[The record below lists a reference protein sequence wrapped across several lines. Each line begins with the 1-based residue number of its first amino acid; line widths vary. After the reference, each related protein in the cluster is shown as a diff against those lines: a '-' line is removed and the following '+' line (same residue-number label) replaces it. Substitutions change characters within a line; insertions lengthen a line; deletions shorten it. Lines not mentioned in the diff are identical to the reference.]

1 MGWGFSTRVASVGR
15 KSQKTGARSADLRS
29 TWSMGTVMMND
40 SDDTIPLL
48 RQAAAGDQHALGALW
63 GRYRERLKRLVRL
76 RLDRRLQGR
85 LDPSDV
91 LQEAFIDF
99 ARRAGEFAENPEVSF
114 FLWLRTLTGQRLQ
127 MLHRQHL
134 GAKMRDAAREI
145 SLHRGPMPQATS
157 VSLAAQLLG
166 QFTSAHA
173 KVARAEMQLLL
184 QEALNGLDPID
195 REILALR
202 HFEELNNGETA
213 AVLGIHKAAASNRYV
228 RALRRLKEIRSPA
241 IGMLDDSGVIGPTR

>member
-1 MGWGFSTRVASVGR
+1 MDTA
-15 KSQKTGARSADLRS
+15 T
-29 TWSMGTVMMND
+29 MND

-48 RQAAAGDQHALGALW
+48 RQGAAGDPHAFGALW
-63 GRYRERLKRLVRL
+63 NRYRERLKRMVRL

-91 LQEAFIDF
+91 LQEAFLDF
-99 ARRAGEFAENPEVSF
+99 ARRAGEFAANPEVSF

-145 SLHRGPMPQATS
+145 ALHRGPMPQATS

-195 REILALR
+195 REVLALR
-202 HFEELNNGETA
+202 HFEELSNAETA
-213 AVLGIHKAAASNRYV
+213 AVLGIDRSAASSRHL
-228 RALRRLKEIRSPA
+228 RALKRLRQVLKSIP
-241 IGMLDDSGVIGPTR
+241 GFFDHNP

>member
-1 MGWGFSTRVASVGR
+1 MDAAT
-15 KSQKTGARSADLRS
+15 
-29 TWSMGTVMMND
+29 MND
-40 SDDTIPLL
+40 SDGTIPLL
-48 RQAAAGDQHALGALW
+48 RRGAAGDQDALVELW
-63 GRYRERLKRLVRL
+63 DRYRERLKRMVRL

-99 ARRAGEFAENPEVSF
+99 ARRASEFAENPEVSL

-157 VSLAAQLLG
+157 ISLAAQLLG
-166 QFTSAHA
+166 HFTSASA
-173 KVARAEMQLLL
+173 KLARAEMQVQL

-202 HFEELNNGETA
+202 HFEELSNAETA
-213 AVLGIHKAAASNRYV
+213 AFLGIDPSAASSRHV
-228 RALRRLKEIRSPA
+228 RALWRLRQVLKSIPGFFDGKR
-241 IGMLDDSGVIGPTR
+241 

>member
-1 MGWGFSTRVASVGR
+1 
-15 KSQKTGARSADLRS
+15 
-29 TWSMGTVMMND
+29 
-40 SDDTIPLL
+40 
-48 RQAAAGDQHALGALW
+48 
-63 GRYRERLKRLVRL
+63 
-76 RLDRRLQGR
+76 
-85 LDPSDV
+85 
-91 LQEAFIDF
+91 
-99 ARRAGEFAENPEVSF
+99 
-114 FLWLRTLTGQRLQ
+114 

-202 HFEELNNGETA
+202 HFEELSNAETA
-213 AVLGIHKAAASNRYV
+213 AVLGIDPSAASSRHV
-228 RALRRLKEIRSPA
+228 RALRRLRQVLKSIP
-241 IGMLDDSGVIGPTR
+241 GFFDDNR

>member
-1 MGWGFSTRVASVGR
+1 MDTA
-15 KSQKTGARSADLRS
+15 T
-29 TWSMGTVMMND
+29 MND
-40 SDDTIPLL
+40 REDTIPLL
-48 RQAAAGDQHALGALW
+48 RQGASGDHHALGELW
-63 GRYRERLKRLVRL
+63 HRYRERLKRMIRL

-91 LQEAFIDF
+91 LQEAFLDF
-99 ARRAGEFAENPEVSF
+99 ARRAGEFAENPEVSL

-145 SLHRGPMPQATS
+145 SLHHGSMPQATS

-166 QFTSAHA
+166 HFTSAHA
-173 KVARAEMQLLL
+173 KVARAEMQILL
-184 QEALNGLDPID
+184 QEALNGMDPID

-202 HFEELNNGETA
+202 HFEELSNIDTA
-213 AVLGIHKAAASNRYV
+213 EVLGIDPSAASSRHV
-228 RALRRLKEIRSPA
+228 RALKRLRQILKSIPGFFDDRS
-241 IGMLDDSGVIGPTR
+241 

>member
-1 MGWGFSTRVASVGR
+1 
-15 KSQKTGARSADLRS
+15 
-29 TWSMGTVMMND
+29 MGTMTMND
-40 SDDTIPLL
+40 SDNTIPLL
-48 RQAAAGDQHALGALW
+48 RQGAGGDPHALGELW
-63 GRYRERLKRLVRL
+63 GRYRERLKRMVRL

-91 LQEAFIDF
+91 LQEAFLDF

-145 SLHRGPMPQATS
+145 SLHRAPMPQATS

-166 QFTSAHA
+166 HFTSASA
-173 KVARAEMQLLL
+173 KVARAEMQILL
-184 QEALNGLDPID
+184 QEALNGMDPID

-202 HFEELNNGETA
+202 HFEELSNAETA
-213 AVLGIHKAAASNRYV
+213 EVLGLDPSAASSRHV
-228 RALRRLKEIRSPA
+228 RALKRLRQVLKSIP
-241 IGMLDDSGVIGPTR
+241 GFFDDKY

>member
-1 MGWGFSTRVASVGR
+1 MGIAMV
-15 KSQKTGARSADLRS
+15 K
-29 TWSMGTVMMND
+29 D
-40 SDDTIPLL
+40 SDDTIRLL
-48 RQAAAGDQHALGALW
+48 RQGAAGDQHALGELW
-63 GRYRERLKRLVRL
+63 DRYRERLKRMVRL
-76 RLDRRLQGR
+76 RLDGRLRGR

-99 ARRAGEFAENPEVSF
+99 ARRAGDWAANPEVSF

-173 KVARAEMQLLL
+173 KVARAEMQILL

-195 REILALR
+195 REVLALR
-202 HFEELNNGETA
+202 HFEELSNAETA
-213 AVLGIHKAAASNRYV
+213 EVLGIDPSAASSRHV
-228 RALRRLKEIRSPA
+228 RALKRLRQILKSIP
-241 IGMLDDSGVIGPTR
+241 GFFDGTP

>member
-1 MGWGFSTRVASVGR
+1 MDTA
-15 KSQKTGARSADLRS
+15 T
-29 TWSMGTVMMND
+29 MND
-40 SDDTIPLL
+40 SDDTILLL
-48 RQAAAGDQHALGALW
+48 RQGAAGDPHALGELW
-63 GRYRERLKRLVRL
+63 DRYRERLKRMVRL

-91 LQEAFIDF
+91 LQEAFLDF

-114 FLWLRTLTGQRLQ
+114 FLWLRALAGQRLQ

-145 SLHRGPMPQATS
+145 SLHRAPIPQATS

-166 QFTSAHA
+166 HFTSASA
-173 KVARAEMQLLL
+173 KVARAELQLRL
-184 QEALNGLDPID
+184 QEALNGMDPID

-202 HFEELNNGETA
+202 HFEELSNVETA
-213 AVLGIHKAAASNRYV
+213 EVLGIDPSAASSRHV
-228 RALRRLKEIRSPA
+228 RALRRLRQVLESIP
-241 IGMLDDSGVIGPTR
+241 GFFDDKS

>member
-1 MGWGFSTRVASVGR
+1 MDTA
-15 KSQKTGARSADLRS
+15 
-29 TWSMGTVMMND
+29 MMND
-40 SDDTIPLL
+40 ADNTILLL
-48 RQAAAGDQHALGALW
+48 RQGAAGDQHALGELW
-63 GRYRERLKRLVRL
+63 DRYRERLKRMVRL

-91 LQEAFIDF
+91 LQEVFIDF

-114 FLWLRTLTGQRLQ
+114 FLWLRSLTGQRLQ

-166 QFTSAHA
+166 QFTAASA
-173 KVARAEMQLLL
+173 KVARAEMQILL

-202 HFEELNNGETA
+202 HFEELSNAETA
-213 AVLGIHKAAASNRYV
+213 QVLGIDPSAASSRHV
-228 RALRRLKEIRSPA
+228 RALKRLRQILKSIPGFFDGNR
-241 IGMLDDSGVIGPTR
+241 

>member
-1 MGWGFSTRVASVGR
+1 MDTA
-15 KSQKTGARSADLRS
+15 T
-29 TWSMGTVMMND
+29 MND

-48 RQAAAGDQHALGALW
+48 RQAADGDQHALGELW
-63 GRYRERLKRLVRL
+63 DRYRERLKRMVRL

-91 LQEAFIDF
+91 LQEAFLDF
-99 ARRAGEFAENPEVSF
+99 ARRAGEFAEKPEVSF

-166 QFTSAHA
+166 HFTSASA
-173 KVARAEMQLLL
+173 KVARAEMQILL
-184 QEALNGLDPID
+184 QEALNGMDPID

-202 HFEELNNGETA
+202 HFEELSNTETA
-213 AVLGIHKAAASNRYV
+213 EVLGIDPSAASSRHV
-228 RALRRLKEIRSPA
+228 RALKRLRQILKSIP
-241 IGMLDDSGVIGPTR
+241 GFFDDRQ

>member
-1 MGWGFSTRVASVGR
+1 
-15 KSQKTGARSADLRS
+15 
-29 TWSMGTVMMND
+29 MGTAMMND
-40 SDDTIPLL
+40 SDETILLL
-48 RQAAAGDQHALGALW
+48 RRGAAGDQHALGEIW
-63 GRYRERLKRLVRL
+63 GRYRERLKRMVRL

-91 LQEAFIDF
+91 LQEAFLDL
-99 ARRAGEFAENPEVSF
+99 ARRAGEFAANPEVSF

-134 GAKMRDAAREI
+134 GAKMRDAGREV

-166 QFTSAHA
+166 HFTSAHA

-184 QEALNGLDPID
+184 QEALNGMDPID
-195 REILALR
+195 REVLALR
-202 HFEELNNGETA
+202 HFEELSNAETA
-213 AVLGIHKAAASNRYV
+213 EVLGIDPSAASSRHV
-228 RALRRLKEIRSPA
+228 RALRRLRQVLKSIP
-241 IGMLDDSGVIGPTR
+241 GFFDGDH